1 MCILAM
7 HYYLEN
13 DNPIKS
19 KILTEN
25 IVHHSTQNTG
35 RDSSPLH
42 QYTLGKEPAMRMYG
56 ESCANMLTSAFP
68 KSPL

>member
-1 MCILAM
+1 M
-7 HYYLEN
+7 
-13 DNPIKS
+13 
-19 KILTEN
+19 
-25 IVHHSTQNTG
+25 VHHSILNTG
-35 RDSSPLH
+35 RDSTPLH